1 MSAPV
6 ECELQKSQGFAS
18 HGSRVLCGPYE
29 VERTS
34 KLPRQWRLWRQSRR
48 QRPERRCRWI
58 SQRVLLVL
66 GSIPLILAPSG
77 LVAFPSGGTGSDMH
91 LILRKRIQPRESS
104 STWNEVNSEQTFALS
119 RSAILVTDMWDK
131 HWCRGAT
138 ERVGQI
144 ALRME
149 PLLEKARAA
158 GILIIH
164 APSETMDYYAGSE
177 GRRLARSAPHFDPPE
192 AAPLHNPPLPIDD
205 SNGGCDTPGDIEHR
219 AWSRETP
226 LLTIAPGDVIS
237 DSGTEIYNVLRQRG
251 IHTIFYMGVHA
262 NMCIL
267 NRSFGI
273 RQMARWGFHCILLRD
288 LTDAMYESSSRPFV
302 SHAAGTELVIE
313 YIEQHWAPTVTSAQ
327 MMQSL
332 PDNPKKNPVE
342 SH

>member
-1 MSAPV
+1 MSAPL
-6 ECELQKSQGFAS
+6 ECGTQKLQGFAR
-18 HGSRVLCGPYE
+18 HGSRVLFRI
-29 VERTS
+29 ERTS
-34 KLPRQWRLWRQSRR
+34 KQPRQSRIER
-48 QRPERRCRWI
+48 QSRHQCYERRCRWI
-58 SQRVLLVL
+58 SLRALFAIGLL
-66 GSIPLILAPSG
+66 SLILAPFG
-77 LVAFPSGGTGSDMH
+77 VAAFPSGGTGSDMH
-91 LILRKRIQPRESS
+91 LIMRKRIQPHGGSP
-104 STWNEVNSEQTFALS
+104 TWNEVNFEQTLVPS
-119 RSAILVTDMWDK
+119 RTAIVITDMWDK

-138 ERVGQI
+138 ERVGRI

-164 APSETMDYYAGSE
+164 APSETMDFYAGSE
-177 GRRLARSAPHFDPPE
+177 GRRVAQSAPQVDPPVS
-192 AAPLHNPPLPIDD
+192 APLHDPPLPIDD

-219 AWSRETP
+219 AWTRETP

-237 DSGTEIYNVLRQRG
+237 DSGTEIYNILRQRG
-251 IHTIFYMGVHA
+251 IASVFYMGVHA

-273 RQMARWGFHCILLRD
+273 RQMTLWGVHCVLVRD
-288 LTDAMYESSSRPFV
+288 LTDAMYDSSSRPFV

-327 MMQSL
+327 MMQSF
-332 PDNPKKNPVE
+332 PHNPGIDPAK